1 MTTQAQA
8 RALRSRLVQLTA
20 EGTSDIRGVY
30 DLYTPAHIEEIM
42 PALITP
48 ILDRASILTAEWYQ
62 SLSEK
67 NFRVQEYF
75 PVTEGRINYTTAWAN
90 KIAGEAQPVEHMAGA
105 FQRMVFDCSRQT
117 VINNAKREGVPFHRD
132 ANEDACPFCR
142 LLTVDPSA
150 HQGKYVDMPAHNHDC
165 RCVAVV
171 SREGNPYTPPEFVE
185 AWKAEAE
192 AKKSGDL
199 TSTLAAMADGPV

>member
-1 MTTQAQA
+1 MTTPAQA
-8 RALRSRLVQLTA
+8 RALRSRLLELVA

-30 DLYTPAHIEEIM
+30 GMHSPEFVAEVM

-67 NFRVQEYF
+67 NFRVREYF
-75 PVTEGRINYTTAWAN
+75 PVSEGRINYTTAWAA
-90 KIAGEAQPVEHMAGA
+90 KLAGEADPVDHMAGA
-105 FQRMVFDCSRQT
+105 FQRMVFDCGRQT
-117 VINNAKREGVPFHRD
+117 VIGNAKQEGVQFHRD
-132 ANEDACPFCR
+132 PNEDACPFCR
-142 LLTVDPSA
+142 LLTVDPTA
-150 HQGKYVDMPAHNHDC
+150 HRGKYVDMPSHNHDC
-165 RCVAVV
+165 RCIAVV

-199 TSTLAAMADGPV
+199 TSTLAAMAETPV